1 MDVGDCIEFSNNGK
15 ICKGMIL
22 QIEGKKI
29 TVFTQSQAQDCYV
42 KMDIKAKDIIG
53 VAN

>member
-15 ICKGMIL
+15 ICKAMIL

-53 VAN
+53 GAN